1 MEDLNAAIEE
11 SKTWPDD
18 RKGDRESIAKC
29 LNNAAG
35 SLKEAI
41 TVWKDIIDNPT
52 PQDEYGLS
60 AMTLVGGERSRK
72 LHAIGLDTISSKREI
87 FKIIGG
93 KVEYFSG
100 LQDSLVEDAY
110 PELKSGQSISER
122 ANEAVENMEKR
133 IGVLEGLAKNVAA

>member
-11 SKTWPDD
+11 IQTWSDD
-18 RKGDRESIAKC
+18 RKSDRKSIAKC
-29 LNNAAG
+29 LANAVA

-41 TVWKDIIDNPT
+41 SVWKDIIKNPA
-52 PQDEYGLS
+52 PEDGLS
-60 AMTLVGGERSRK
+60 AMSLVGGERSRK

-87 FKIIGG
+87 FKIVGG

-100 LQDSLVEDAY
+100 LQDTLVEDAY
-110 PELKSGQSISER
+110 PELKSGQSIEDR

-133 IGVLEGLAKNVAA
+133 IGVLEGLAKRAA